1 MIVKVNGKDVKI
13 NDKEIEVLAKTLKI
27 SEEEA
32 IQVWLEDN
40 DYEVNEEVERL
51 TKQAK
56 DNKITATIHGAQKV
70 RTKREVTRKEDPEK
84 ESIISKLADFLLNQD
99 NLVNIRITNI
109 GKIIEFESNSG
120 ESYKL
125 DLVKRRAKKN

>member
-1 MIVKVNGKDVKI
+1 MIVKVNGKDIKI

-32 IQVWLEDN
+32 VQVWLEDN

-56 DNKITATIHGAQKV
+56 DNKITSTIHGAQKV
-70 RTKREVTRKEDPEK
+70 RAKREVTRKEDPDK
-84 ESIISKLADFLLNQD
+84 EWLINQLADALGKLGISYE
-99 NLVNIRITNI
+99 VTNI
-109 GKIIEFESNSG
+109 GKLIEFEYNDNA
-120 ESYKL
+120 YKI
-125 DLVKRRAKKN
+125 DLVKRRPKK

>member
-1 MIVKVNGKDVKI
+1 MIVKVNDKDVKI
-13 NDKEIEVLAKTLKI
+13 NDKEIEVLVKTLKI

-40 DYEVNEEVERL
+40 DYEVNEEVEKL

-70 RTKREVTRKEDPEK
+70 RTKREVTRKEDPDK
-84 ESIISKLADFLLNQD
+84 EWLIRQLADTLG
-99 NLVNIRITNI
+99 NLGISYEVTNI
-109 GKIIEFESNSG
+109 GKLIEFEYNG
-120 ESYKL
+120 NQYKL
-125 DLVKRRAKKN
+125 DLVKKRPAK